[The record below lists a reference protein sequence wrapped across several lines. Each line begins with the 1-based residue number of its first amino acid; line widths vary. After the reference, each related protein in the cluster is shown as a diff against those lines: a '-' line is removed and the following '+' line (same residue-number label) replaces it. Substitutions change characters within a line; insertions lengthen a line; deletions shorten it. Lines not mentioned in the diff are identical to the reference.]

1 MVRDMREFGARAL
14 AAGLFATLLI
24 LGAACATSKDAE
36 GDLGTSGASADK
48 HAPGIYTPVSAGDLE
63 GIAERGRLLYDMERS
78 LILGYERGL
87 FKVGDPGTDTVLPLV
102 DVDAGG
108 RSGQVVFVR
117 WMHEDIPDASN
128 LDPAKAQRW
137 LLVSL
142 VLWPDNVLDVEQLTG
157 YVAERSNEFYRIA
170 GLLVAARKASEL
182 VPDQMFHMH
191 ALLEEARSKD
201 KRPGRGRKK
210 LQLVVYLLS
219 AERGG
224 VDLEMTLE
232 IPKKGPPVIL
242 AVKTP
247 HEAGDVGDKMVHTR
261 LQEPGPLTV
270 MRVLQQGHT
279 SGEVLV
285 ETEGGTTWNV
295 STEDGSLRRQ

>member
-1 MVRDMREFGARAL
+1 VGLL
-14 AAGLFATLLI
+14 ATTLSLA
-24 LGAACATSKDAE
+24 AACATSKDAE
-36 GDLGTSGASADK
+36 GDLGMSGASADSQP
-48 HAPGIYTPVSAGDLE
+48 PGVYKPLSAGDLD

-78 LILGYERGL
+78 LVLGYERGL

-128 LDPAKAQRW
+128 LDPKKAQRW

-142 VLWPDNVLDVEQLTG
+142 VLWPDNVLDIEQLTG
-157 YVAERSNEFYRIA
+157 YVAAGSSEFMRIA
-170 GLLVAARKASEL
+170 GLLVAARKASEM
-182 VPDQMFHMH
+182 VPGQMFHMH
-191 ALLEEARSKD
+191 ALLEQAPSKE
-201 KRPGRGRKK
+201 KRPGRGRRK
-210 LQLVVYLLS
+210 LQLAVYLLS
-219 AERGG
+219 AEQGG

-232 IPKKGPPVIL
+232 LPKKGPPVIL
-242 AVKTP
+242 SVKTA
-247 HEAGDVGDKMVHTR
+247 HEAGDVGDKMVQTR
-261 LQEPGPLTV
+261 LREPGPVTV

-279 SGEVLV
+279 TGQVLV

-295 STEDGSLRRQ
+295 STEDGRLSRE

>member
-1 MVRDMREFGARAL
+1 MRDLGARVLTVSLLVTTLTL
-14 AAGLFATLLI
+14 A
-24 LGAACATSKDAE
+24 AACATSKDAE
-36 GDLGTSGASADK
+36 GDLGTSGASAGSQT
-48 HAPGIYTPVSAGDLE
+48 PGIFMPLSAGDLD

-78 LILGYERGL
+78 LMLGYERGL

-117 WMHEDIPDASN
+117 WKHEDIPDASN

-142 VLWPDNVLDVEQLTG
+142 VLWPDSVLDIEQLTG
-157 YVAERSNEFYRIA
+157 YVAEGSSELMRIA

-191 ALLEEARSKD
+191 ALLEQAPSKE

-210 LQLVVYLLS
+210 LQLAVYLLS

-232 IPKKGPPVIL
+232 VPRKGPPVIL
-242 AVKTP
+242 SVKTP
-247 HEAGDVGDKMVHTR
+247 HEAGDVGDKMVQTR
-261 LQEPGPLTV
+261 LREPGPVTV

-279 SGEVLV
+279 TGQVLV
-285 ETEGGTTWNV
+285 EAEGGTTWNV
-295 STEDGSLRRQ
+295 STEDGSLARE

>member
-1 MVRDMREFGARAL
+1 VRDLGARAL
-14 AAGLFATLLI
+14 TAGLLTTVLTL
-24 LGAACATSKDAE
+24 GSACATSKDAE
-36 GDLGTSGASADK
+36 GDLGTSDAAADK
-48 HAPGIYTPVSAGDLE
+48 HTPGIYMPLSAGDLQAT
-63 GIAERGRLLYDMERS
+63 AERGRLLYDMERS

-87 FKVGDPGTDTVLPLV
+87 FRVGDPGTDAVMPLV

-117 WMHEDIPDASN
+117 WKDEDVPDASN
-128 LDPAKAQRW
+128 LDPTKAQRW

-157 YVAERSNEFYRIA
+157 YVAKGGSERMRIA

-191 ALLEEARSKD
+191 ALLEQAPSKD

-210 LQLVVYLLS
+210 LQLAVYLLS

-232 IPKKGPPVIL
+232 LPKKGPPVIL

-247 HEAGDVGDKMVHTR
+247 HEAGDVGDKLVQTR
-261 LQEPGPLTV
+261 SLEPGPVTV

-279 SGEVLV
+279 SGQVLV

-295 STEDGSLRRQ
+295 STEDGSLRRE

>member
-1 MVRDMREFGARAL
+1 MVCDMRDLGAGVLNMGLL
-14 AAGLFATLLI
+14 ATVLT

-36 GDLGTSGASADK
+36 GDLGTSDAATDK
-48 HAPGIYTPVSAGDLE
+48 HMAGIYMPVAAGDLE

-78 LILGYERGL
+78 LMLGYERGL

-117 WMHEDIPDASN
+117 WLHEDIPDASN
-128 LDPAKAQRW
+128 LDPKKAQRW

-142 VLWPDNVLDVEQLTG
+142 VLWPDNVLDIEQLTG
-157 YVAERSNEFYRIA
+157 YVAERSAEFMRIA
-170 GLLVAARKASEL
+170 GMLVAASKASEL
-182 VPDQMFHMH
+182 VPDQMFHIH
-191 ALLEEARSKD
+191 ALLETAASKD
-201 KRPGRGRKK
+201 KRPGRGRQK

-261 LQEPGPLTV
+261 LREPGPLTV

-279 SGEVLV
+279 TGEVLV
-285 ETEGGTTWNV
+285 ETEGGASWTI